1 MEIFILIVAALV
13 ALAIIGKLK
22 GDPDIGNL
30 DVAGLKREIWVT
42 QNWINN
48 YHSGGCPPKYQD
60 KFQYKQSRLEQAQ
73 DRLNK
78 LTSIQTSKS
87 GNAGKIKDEDT
98 APVVSPEMAGD
109 ENYQDILII
118 DSIRQLTDLALSKKV
133 IQSPEMA
140 RNICEMFK
148 NRIRNVHLNGKSA
161 TLDEVKS
168 AIEKELAPVFQYS
181 SDFVCRDMGLTDPE
195 DRALAFGMFA
205 WYEHSKFLVQ
215 AHNPLSKNQQS
226 KQEMEILLSN
236 ARRAIDAND
245 FDNGTFYLTDAA
257 KLGSAEAQNLLGEM
271 HYCGHGVARKP
282 LVSLK
287 WWRLAAEQDFANAQ
301 FNIGNIYWDGEVV
314 QKDDNEAAKWYRM
327 AAEQGDAE
335 AQLKL
340 GLMYESREGVPQDYV
355 LSYMW
360 MSIADT
366 TTDDK
371 SQKRNN
377 VSILNSVTRKMTA
390 NQIAEAQELARQRI
404 ANNFREC

>member
-1 MEIFILIVAALV
+1 MEIFILIVAAVV
-13 ALAIIGKLK
+13 ALVIIGKLK
-22 GDPDIGNL
+22 GDPDIENL

-60 KFQYKQSRLEQAQ
+60 KFQYKQSRLEQANE
-73 DRLNK
+73 RLNK

-98 APVVSPEMAGD
+98 APVVPPEMADD
-109 ENYQDILII
+109 ENYQDFLIV

-133 IQSPEMA
+133 IQSPEVA

-181 SDFVCRDMGLTDPE
+181 LDFVYRDMGLTDPE
-195 DRALAFGMFA
+195 DRALAFSMFA
-205 WYEHSKFLVQ
+205 WYEHSKLLMQ
-215 AHNPLSKNQQS
+215 AQNPLIENQQS
-226 KQEMEILLSN
+226 KQKMEVLLSN
-236 ARRAIDAND
+236 ARRAIEAND

-257 KLGSAEAQNLLGEM
+257 KLGCAEAQNLLGEM
-271 HYCGHGVARKP
+271 HYLGHGVARKH

-301 FNIGNIYWDGEVV
+301 YNIGNIYWDGEVV
-314 QKDDNEAAKWYRM
+314 PKDDKEAAKWYRM

-335 AQLKL
+335 AQLSL
-340 GLMYESREGVPQDYV
+340 GLLYKCGAGVPQDNV
-355 LSYMW
+355 LALMW
-360 MSIADT
+360 MNIADA

-371 SQKRNN
+371 SQKINN
-377 VSILNSVTRKMTA
+377 VSIINSVAKKMTV
-390 NQIAEAQELARQRI
+390 NQIAEAQELARKRI
-404 ANNFREC
+404 ANNFKEC